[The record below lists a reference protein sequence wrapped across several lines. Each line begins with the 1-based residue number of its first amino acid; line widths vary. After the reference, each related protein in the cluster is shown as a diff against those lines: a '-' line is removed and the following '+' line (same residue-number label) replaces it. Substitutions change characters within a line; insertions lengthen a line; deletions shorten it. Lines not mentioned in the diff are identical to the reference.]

1 MSMTKEFLAALRGKR
16 LEHGAMYHI
25 CLSIVFILL
34 VKCKNKHKVR
44 NTSEANYTL
53 LTASST
59 FLL

>member
-1 MSMTKEFLAALRGKR
+1 MCMTREFLAALRGKR

-44 NTSEANYTL
+44 IRSEANYTL
-53 LTASST
+53 PTASIVHSY
-59 FLL
+59 